1 MSVRWKIVKDNWLC
15 KQNYKSVHLTLFKS
29 YICKEMKWN
38 ECITLSTFK
47 ILPVQLSIKKLNIS
61 KKVCLLSN
69 MSTNTFCQLFLHW
82 LSFMK
87 KIVICRLFKY
97 RPRLTEYKWLQI
109 EICIILSNLFF
120 HFFVYI
126 LFSFCMLWSKF
137 QTFSHLKFVT
147 TIHDKI

>member
-1 MSVRWKIVKDNWLC
+1 M
-15 KQNYKSVHLTLFKS
+15 KS
-29 YICKEMKWN
+29 N

-137 QTFSHLKFVT
+137 QTFSHLKFVIREYMT
-147 TIHDKI
+147 KFNINMHILYISKYTPFITRLFTIHVGKV